1 MPSKAKPTKSKSELM
16 VADPELPF
24 VISKVDMKFGG
35 RNGNHTPHLSEM
47 LEVMQVLPRTYPG
60 TTW

>member
-24 VISKVDMKFGG
+24 VISKVDIKF
-35 RNGNHTPHLSEM
+35 T
-47 LEVMQVLPRTYPG
+47 G
-60 TTW
+60 TESIGSK